1 MEEPEC
7 NQSTDDGNESKAS
20 ISKEKKAQEAEYAD
34 TDNHDTDNH
43 DTDDVQGVGARPLDL
58 LESRAAMVTYK

>member
-34 TDNHDTDNH
+34 TDNHDTD
-43 DTDDVQGVGARPLDL
+43 DVQGVGARPLDL

>member
-7 NQSTDDGNESKAS
+7 NQSTDDGNESKTSARE
-20 ISKEKKAQEAEYAD
+20 EKKTQEAEYA
-34 TDNHDTDNH
+34 DTDNH

-58 LESRAAMVTYK
+58 LESRAAIVAVWCGRH